1 MKPSKIIPLLLLLP
15 WLASSAT
22 FEYNSTDDENATFFA
37 LPTTSSG
44 NFCTPVVSE
53 NDFIKNDKRKA
64 ALVLDLNVQGY
75 REDLALAEAR
85 KVSDFEYFHEILQNT
100 NGLSLEYGDPVASF
114 HLSDDPFTSLRG
126 PPGASSSAGGP
137 SVAPS
142 TSSGVVVETAQAVDE
157 SSDLLAYISAD
168 LHDSLNA
175 GYPAEL
181 RSLVVNKILNK
192 RLGKTA
198 GYCQVKDIPLGRPD
212 IGALAWLGVLKEQM
226 E

>member
-44 NFCTPVVSE
+44 NFWLGGGGFLDDAPPPPPPGPPSRNRASAYFVIRSTPVVSE

-126 PPGASSSAGGP
+126 AFEEIACSHLVPPFF
-137 SVAPS
+137 
-142 TSSGVVVETAQAVDE
+142 
-157 SSDLLAYISAD
+157 L
-168 LHDSLNA
+168 
-175 GYPAEL
+175 
-181 RSLVVNKILNK
+181 
-192 RLGKTA
+192 
-198 GYCQVKDIPLGRPD
+198 
-212 IGALAWLGVLKEQM
+212 
-226 E
+226 